1 MTTADES
8 LDMSLPEE
16 EGQEREQSVTDML
29 EQLGHRLSALVFY
42 ETRLAAARH
51 RPEVRRAARDVA
63 AALAAGLAFLT
74 AFALANA
81 AAVRALSTE
90 LSPWLASLVLAAA
103 WAVLGVLLALF
114 VRARARRIRAWDA
127 AEAERAR
134 AEAEQ
139 AVRETL
145 EQLSPALSK
154 EIALA
159 AVPAAGDMAGGVV
172 DAGEELIESADEIVE
187 TLTENVPGGSVVNQM
202 WDVVLV
208 PGRLGIRVATTVLRR
223 GDSVS

>member
-1 MTTADES
+1 
-8 LDMSLPEE
+8 
-16 EGQEREQSVTDML
+16 
-29 EQLGHRLSALVFY
+29 
-42 ETRLAAARH
+42 
-51 RPEVRRAARDVA
+51 
-63 AALAAGLAFLT
+63 
-74 AFALANA
+74 
-81 AAVRALSTE
+81 VRALSTE